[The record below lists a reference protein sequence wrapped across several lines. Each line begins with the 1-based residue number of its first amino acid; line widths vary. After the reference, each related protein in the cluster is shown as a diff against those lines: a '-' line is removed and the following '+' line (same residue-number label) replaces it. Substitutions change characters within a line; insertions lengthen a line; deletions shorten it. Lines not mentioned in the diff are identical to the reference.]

1 MASSFCTAAGAISGW
16 SGQTVTGRG
25 ERLRLALGGTAAV
38 SLAAHAFSYFNFIP
52 QHDALIESFW
62 ANSDW
67 QVTLGR
73 FLLPAY
79 MSLRGTMPMPWTAG
93 LLSILFLGLSV
104 YLFTATLDMDTRAE
118 ILLTGAFLSANI
130 TVTTLNAL
138 FQYFSDAFMFS
149 LLLACLGTYLLRDRP
164 GWRQAIPAAVC
175 YFLCVGIYPAFIT
188 AALCTLLILLLR
200 DAADADGFTA
210 ALWKKIGV
218 WALVLAAALAMYLA
232 ASRAALS
239 SHGLSAADKSTSV
252 FALGGLSVR
261 ELLYRAGVNGYFFL
275 CMLFVGFSPV
285 HHVEY
290 LGAAGGIAGAAL
302 AVLCVASFCCRNKG
316 RIRGWIWVLF
326 LAGAALFPVIARAV
340 NIMTGNGSANQT
352 IFSQYLAWPVLL
364 WLLFYRKREPL
375 ETDESRQKPGRL
387 SVAAAVLLS
396 LVVILGNVRLA
407 NQAYTVQKVLYDRA
421 VYHTGRV
428 IEDLQE
434 AGYEKD
440 SADRV
445 ILAGTFDLGN
455 DMTAQLDR
463 LRCIGAFYDT
473 AVTYDN
479 TFRYLTRLM
488 GYGISAAGA
497 DSAPDPEAM
506 RAAIAAMPTYPARGY
521 LQVVD
526 GYYVIRLS

>member
-1 MASSFCTAAGAISGW
+1 MAISMRTAAGAVSGW
-16 SGQTVTGRG
+16 SGKPVAGEG

-62 ANSDW
+62 ASGNW
-67 QVTLGR
+67 QITLGR
-73 FLLPAY
+73 FLLPVY
-79 MSLRGTMPMPWTAG
+79 MSVRGSMPMPWTAG
-93 LLSILFLGLSV
+93 MLSILFLGLSV
-104 YLFTATLDMDTRAE
+104 YLFTRTLDMDTRAE
-118 ILLTGAFLSANI
+118 ILLTGGFLSANI
-130 TVTTLNAL
+130 TMTTLNAL

-149 LLLACLGTYLLRDRP
+149 LLLSCLGTYLLRDRP
-164 GWRQAIPAAVC
+164 GWRQALPAAVC

-200 DAADADGFTA
+200 DVADADGFTGA
-210 ALWKKIGV
+210 IWKKVGV
-218 WALVLAAALAMYLA
+218 WALVLAGAMGLYLA
-232 ASRAALS
+232 ASRAALA
-239 SHGLSAADKSTSV
+239 SHGLSAADRNTSI
-252 FALGGLSVR
+252 FSLGGLNVR

-285 HHVEY
+285 HDVTY
-290 LGAAGGIAGAAL
+290 LGAAGGLAGAAL
-302 AVLCVASFCCRNKG
+302 AVLCAGVFFRRNRG
-316 RIRGWIWVLF
+316 RLKGWIWLLF
-326 LAGAALFPVIARAV
+326 LAGAVLFPVIARAV

-364 WLLFYRKREPL
+364 WMLFYRKKDAPEAEEPRG
-375 ETDESRQKPGRL
+375 SGRL
-387 SVAAAVLLS
+387 SVTAAVLLS
-396 LVVILGNVRLA
+396 LVIIGGNVRLA
-407 NQAYTVQKVLYDRA
+407 NQTYTVQKVLYDRA

-434 AGYEKD
+434 AGYEKGTG
-440 SADRV
+440 DRV
-445 ILAGTFDLGN
+445 VLSGTFVLGN
-455 DMTAQLDR
+455 DMTAQLDA
-463 LRCIGAFYDT
+463 LRCMGAFYDT

-488 GYGISAAGA
+488 GYGISASAI
-497 DSAPDPEAM
+497 DSLPDPEAM
-506 RAAIAAMPTYPARGY
+506 RAAIDQMPAYPARGY